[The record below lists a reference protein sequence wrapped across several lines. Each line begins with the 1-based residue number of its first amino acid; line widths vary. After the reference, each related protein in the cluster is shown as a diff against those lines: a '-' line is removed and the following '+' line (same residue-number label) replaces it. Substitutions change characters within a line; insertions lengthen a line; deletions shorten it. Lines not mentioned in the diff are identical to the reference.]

1 MDHAFANYDAE
12 QGDLADASS
21 SGDLD
26 RLLEL
31 LEGADVNGR
40 DIEPPYVHPLH
51 AASRTGH
58 LACVQALLAA
68 NADVHASDEVKRSG
82 TTALVVAS
90 RTGHHTCV
98 LSLLAAGAEVD
109 KAEVFGTT
117 SLTAATKN
125 GHLAC
130 VQVLLEAG
138 ANVHASRGDDA
149 PTPIGLVRALLLAGR
164 QMLAPSWWCWQ
175 TRSPGM
181 RARTSSSRRERASA
195 QSGCCWPA
203 TCSRAVAM
211 AAPRCLTCG
220 WHACTVQGHYL
231 NVAKGAP
238 AVPACDTSPDRSIP
252 GPRKRERERATAER
266 RMRCKHG
273 VRAGRPFEA
282 SFFSASLP
290 LRTRRVKRRE
300 PAQSVACR

>member
-31 LEGADVNGR
+31 LEGAD
-40 DIEPPYVHPLH
+40 
-51 AASRTGH
+51 
-58 LACVQALLAA
+58 ALLAA

-149 PTPIGLVRALLLAGR
+149 PTPIGLGTHELFPSRARERAVRLLLAGHL
-164 QMLAPSWWCWQ
+164 LA
-175 TRSPGM
+175 RSGHGGT
-181 RARTSSSRRERASA
+181 A
-195 QSGCCWPA
+195 
-203 TCSRAVAM
+203 
-211 AAPRCLTCG
+211 LLD
-220 WHACTVQGHYL
+220 GHYL

-266 RMRCKHG
+266 RMRRRQLDPSLSMRDGWRG
-273 VRAGRPFEA
+273 VLGAKLGDVGDFL
-282 SFFSASLP
+282 SSLV
-290 LRTRRVKRRE
+290 LLLVSKY
-300 PAQSVACR
+300 SLVLLLVS